1 MIAKTINRVRCV
13 LARKD
18 RYLLV
23 LHNNRL
29 PENYG
34 KWGLPGGVLDGGEE
48 PTTGLRRELKEEF
61 QIAIGNVVLLGDWE
75 YRDEIHRVFGG
86 QFEGRI
92 EYYDTNEILEI
103 VWLTYEGV
111 VGFVK
116 SGKLHTGFELEA
128 IEEHRKLTSS

>member
-1 MIAKTINRVRCV
+1 MTAKAIDRVRCV

-34 KWGLPGGVLDGGEE
+34 KWGLPGGVLDNGEE

-61 QIAIGNVVLLGDWE
+61 HMSKSEIFKKAFEKFLQDYKKQKLKKIAELMASE
-75 YRDEIHRVFGG
+75 YEKDE
-86 QFEGRI
+86 E
-92 EYYDTNEILEI
+92 
-103 VWLTYEGV
+103 
-111 VGFVK
+111 
-116 SGKLHTGFELEA
+116 
-128 IEEHRKLTSS
+128 LTSFTSLDAEDFK